1 MVEKLSV
8 RGPHRVVGEVLL
20 HVREAGHRPAF
31 GQRLAVAQ
39 TRVAQHGDAVAERA
53 GDLPAL
59 VELDERAVQV
69 DGLLEGEHRRL
80 ASGS

>member
-1 MVEKLSV
+1 VVEKLSV

-20 HVREAGHRPAF
+20 HVREAGHGLAL

-39 TRVAQHGDAVAERA
+39 ARVAQHRDAMAQRA
-53 GDLPAL
+53 CDLSAL

-69 DGLLEGEHRRL
+69 DGLLEGEHRCL